1 MTVTVQCAN
10 QIAIASIPTTTH
22 HCALRDRH
30 NWPGDSIAAGA
41 GDNFAT
47 IIIATP
53 PTGTVCLIRQ
63 NPHNFLTPPSF
74 HPFEDMVI

>member
-1 MTVTVQCAN
+1 MTVTVQCTN
-10 QIAIASIPTTTH
+10 QIDIAPIPTTPD

-30 NWPGDSIAAGA
+30 IWHGDSCAAGA

-47 IIIATP
+47 IIITTP

-63 NPHNFLTPPSF
+63 NPKNF
-74 HPFEDMVI
+74 